1 MRKAVSIFAI
11 IITIFISLGNL
22 LAEEYWVACV
32 NWEREPKPFP
42 IIVAQADIT
51 ESPDFF
57 EFSFTDDAKTGT
69 KTTIK
74 LEKKD
79 IDQYGLSKASGTTKT
94 KPFLGTGKV
103 TEKDEAG
110 HPVQFEFRIFKKG
123 DDGNPDESVRGLYL
137 FIKKMTFV
145 KMKP

>member
-1 MRKAVSIFAI
+1 MRKVISVFIISI
-11 IITIFISLGNL
+11 TTFIGLSNL
-22 LAEEYWVACV
+22 FAEEYWVACV

-42 IIVAQADIT
+42 IIAAQADVT

-57 EFSFTDDAKTGT
+57 EFSFTDDSKAGT

-79 IDQYGLSKASGTTKT
+79 VDQNGLSKASGMTKN

-103 TEKDEAG
+103 TENDASG

-123 DDGNPDESVRGLYL
+123 ADEKPDENVRGLYL
-137 FIKKMTFV
+137 FIKKMNFD
-145 KMKP
+145 KKL